1 MGNFTKGKR
10 KWRREGK
17 EGNENGRLRGG
28 AVSLSPTLLGDRN
41 QSAFVHK
48 GQSSNSGKSLI
59 CFIILMAM
67 AEKQAPT
74 SPSSSPSAPPPSTLS
89 TYGQARRYLIA
100 PFAIFVAVA
109 TGLSA
114 GSPDIH
120 QYMDIRRWRERWREV
135 EGGGWRWWTESEI
148 PLLLVFSLLPSFPFS
163 FNTPH
168 FES

>member
-1 MGNFTKGKR
+1 MGNFTTGKR
-10 KWRREGK
+10 KWRREVK
-17 EGNENGRLRGG
+17 EGNEDGRLRGG

-114 GSPDIH
+114 GTPDIH
-120 QYMDIRRWRERWREV
+120 QYMNIRRWREV
-135 EGGGWRWWTESEI
+135 EGGGGRWMEVVDGVGNPSASR
-148 PLLLVFSLLPSFPFS
+148 LLPPSLLSLLFQYSSF
-163 FNTPH
+163 
-168 FES
+168 